1 LLSLARISGLIT
13 GIGTTYLF
21 VELDA
26 FTEAAAE
33 LDTADESTLAF
44 LARGFFLVSSSSI
57 LVAGSVAELAT
68 NPDTIFCSGHNC
80 PRVAANPAT
89 RAAILP

>member
-1 LLSLARISGLIT
+1 LARISGLIT

-57 LVAGSVAELAT
+57 LVAGSAVVTVVVVT
-68 NPDTIFCSGHNC
+68 NPDTIFWI
-80 PRVAANPAT
+80 VAN
-89 RAAILP
+89 

>member
-1 LLSLARISGLIT
+1 MSWLIT

-26 FTEAAAE
+26 FTEAAVE

-57 LVAGSVAELAT
+57 LVAGSAAGLVTTVGAVT
-68 NPDTIFCSGHNC
+68 TPDTIFWI
-80 PRVAANPAT
+80 VAN
-89 RAAILP
+89 